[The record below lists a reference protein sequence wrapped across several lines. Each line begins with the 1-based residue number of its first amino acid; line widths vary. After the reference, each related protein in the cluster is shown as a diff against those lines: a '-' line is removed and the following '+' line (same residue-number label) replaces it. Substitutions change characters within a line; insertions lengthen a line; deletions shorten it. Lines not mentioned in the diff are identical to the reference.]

1 MTNPLIPLGQ
11 QARAAANILAHATTE
26 QKNAVLKSLA
36 NKLRQ
41 SEARII
47 DANTKDITA
56 AESNGTA
63 ANLID
68 RLRLDASRLSS
79 IIDSVQVITDL
90 PDPVGRLLDGTLRP
104 NGLRIDKYAV
114 PLGVIGIIFESRPN
128 VAIDAAALCLKSGNA
143 CILRGGSDSWH
154 TVQLLI
160 TLLRDSLSEHGLPA
174 DCVQSLPS
182 TDRALVGHL
191 LTLDHYIDVIVP
203 RGGKSLIARVRAESR
218 IPVFSHLDGICHTY
232 VDVDADPAKSTNIVL
247 NAKMRRTSVCGATEC
262 LLLHQDIATTIGKQI
277 LDALLEKGCEVR
289 VTPELIPLNPA
300 LKLAQDSDFGHEFL
314 APIIAVAVVPDVHA
328 AVDFINQHGSQHTDA
343 ILTENLGNAEYF
355 LGHVNSAIALHNA
368 STQFADGGE
377 FGKGAEI
384 GIATGKMHARG
395 PVGLEELTT
404 YQYRVRGTGQT
415 RP

>member
-1 MTNPLIPLGQ
+1 MTNPLIPLGE

-26 QKNAVLKSLA
+26 QKNATLKSLA
-36 NKLRQ
+36 NKLRL
-41 SEARII
+41 SETQII
-47 DANTKDITA
+47 DANTKDIAA

-63 ANLID
+63 TNLID
-68 RLRLDASRLSS
+68 RLRLDASRLTS
-79 IIDSVQVITDL
+79 IIDSVQVITNL

-128 VAIDAAALCLKSGNA
+128 VAIDAAALSLKSGNA

-160 TLLRDSLSEHGLPA
+160 TLLRECLSENGLPA

-191 LTLDHYIDVIVP
+191 LTLDQYVDVIVP

-232 VDVDADPAKSTNIVL
+232 VDRDADPSHATNIVL

-262 LLLHQDIATTIGKQI
+262 LLLHKDIATTIGKEI
-277 LDALLEKGCEVR
+277 LDALLEKKCEVR
-289 VTPELIPLNPA
+289 VATELLPLNSA

-314 APIIAVAVVPDVHA
+314 APIIAVAVVPDVHT
-328 AVDFINQHGSQHTDA
+328 AVEFINQHGSQHTDA
-343 ILTENLGNAEYF
+343 ILTENLDNAEYF
-355 LGHVNSAIALHNA
+355 LSHVNSAIALHNA

-404 YQYRVRGTGQT
+404 YQYRIRGTGQT